1 MVRIVAAA
9 IALMA
14 VFSGTVAARP
24 MSAERLF
31 HEFGLFGVWA
41 TDCAA
46 APSIDNPHVS
56 VGMPQPGAVLEQ
68 HDFGPDYEPNR
79 YVIVAARRLR
89 DRRLALDALFEQ
101 DDAEPQR
108 QLIIMHVENHTRRTM
123 FTGTGHESPR
133 VLNGIATATGTPTPV
148 LKKCE

>member
-1 MVRIVAAA
+1 MVRIVAAV
-9 IALMA
+9 IALAA
-14 VFSGTVAARP
+14 VFSGAVAAKP

-31 HEFGLFGVWA
+31 RDFDLFGVWA

-46 APSIDNPHVS
+46 PPSIDNPHVS

-89 DRRLALDALFEQ
+89 DQRLALDALFEQ
-101 DDAEPQR
+101 AGAEPQR
-108 QLIIMHVENHTRRTM
+108 QLIIVHVQDHTRRTM
-123 FTGTGHESPR
+123 FTGTGEDSPR

-148 LKKCE
+148 LKKCD

>member
-9 IALMA
+9 IALTA
-14 VFSGTVAARP
+14 VFSGAAAARP

-31 HEFGLFGVWA
+31 HEFDLFGVWA
-41 TDCAA
+41 PNCAA
-46 APSIDNPHVS
+46 PASIDNPRVS
-56 VGMPQPGAVLEQ
+56 IGMPQPGAVLEQ

-89 DRRLALDALFEQ
+89 GQRLAVDALFEQ
-101 DDAEPQR
+101 DGAEPQR
-108 QLIIMHVENHTRRTM
+108 QLIIMQVENHTRRTM
-123 FTGTGHESPR
+123 FTGTGHEPPR
-133 VLNGIATATGTPTPV
+133 VLNGIATATGAPTPM